1 MVKGASSAGIKIVN
15 RPRARADKS
24 ITRPTNLIPAA
35 LVNFEFCH
43 ILPASATKVMP
54 IMRIDQINSSEMGS
68 FNNSRNKPGAISK
81 NIAER
86 PNIIDPAR
94 KVFLTPC

>member
-1 MVKGASSAGIKIVN
+1 MVN
-15 RPRARADKS
+15 RPRASADKN

-43 ILPASATKVMP
+43 ILPDSATKVMP
-54 IMRIDQINSSEMGS
+54 IMRIAQINSEVVGS

-86 PNIIDPAR
+86 PKIIDPAR
-94 KVFLTPC
+94 KVFFTPR